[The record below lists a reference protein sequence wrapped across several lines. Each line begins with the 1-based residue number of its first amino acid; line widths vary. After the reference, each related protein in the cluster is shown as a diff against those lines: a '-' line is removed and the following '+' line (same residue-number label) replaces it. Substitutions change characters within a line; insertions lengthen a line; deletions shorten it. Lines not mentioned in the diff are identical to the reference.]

1 MSSDVTAGE
10 SLLLLGGGRR
20 RLTLLARGHLPV
32 GYSHGMAERRG
43 AKGTAGG
50 ERGHPSVGSWWH
62 RQREQ
67 EGTQRK
73 TERATKGVEARMRP
87 TSPDSHFSLPP
98 PPFTIF
104 CLPWPWILLLI
115 AVSQC
120 TRSERGLMNGRE
132 SESFHARTVPRFRAC
147 VIGAVD

>member
-1 MSSDVTAGE
+1 M
-10 SLLLLGGGRR
+10 
-20 RLTLLARGHLPV
+20 TLLARGHLPV

-50 ERGHPSVGSWWH
+50 ERGHPPVSGEKRGEKASS
-62 RQREQ
+62 
-67 EGTQRK
+67 EGTGRRNEK
-73 TERATKGVEARMRP
+73 LRERDEGVEARMRP

-104 CLPWPWILLLI
+104 CLLWPRILLLI

-120 TRSERGLMNGRE
+120 TRSERRLMNGRE
-132 SESFHARTVPRFRAC
+132 SELFHARMVPRFQAC
-147 VIGAVD
+147 VIAYG